1 MQTAP
6 DPIRVIRLTAPES
19 RVPQLLALLREM
31 PDVAAQPADGSSAW
45 DVLERMRSEGRGLT
59 AEDVA
64 DWHRWREE
72 QAEPGAEGAA

>member
-1 MQTAP
+1 MQTTA
-6 DPIRVIRLTAPES
+6 DPLRIIRLTARES

-31 PDVAAQPADGSSAW
+31 PDVAAQPADESSAW
-45 DVLERMRSEGRGLT
+45 DVLERMRRDGHGLT

-72 QAEPGAEGAA
+72 QAGISAEESV